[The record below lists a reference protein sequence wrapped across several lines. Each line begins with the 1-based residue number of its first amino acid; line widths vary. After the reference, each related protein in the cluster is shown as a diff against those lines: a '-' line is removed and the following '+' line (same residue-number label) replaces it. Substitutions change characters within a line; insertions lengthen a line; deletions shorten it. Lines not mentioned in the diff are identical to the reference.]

1 MKQQVDSPMRVPT
14 PGPGGSST
22 YSVKPSGIHATLV
35 DVAADGQSLAQ
46 AAKAARNCGDLAAGS
61 FGTATTVAAAFKGF
75 WSGRDDVGERIAS
88 LLFRKADA
96 VSAAASAFVEAD
108 NEMTSTASAALAKL
122 PAGYA
127 PHHRGEN
134 RAVH

>member
-1 MKQQVDSPMRVPT
+1 MQQQVDSHGQPNAPEAT
-14 PGPGGSST
+14 GAAG
-22 YSVKPSGIHATLV
+22 YSVNPSGIHATLV

-46 AAKAARNCGDLAAGS
+46 AAKAARDCGDAAAGS
-61 FGTATTVAAAFKGF
+61 FGTATAVAAAFKGF
-75 WSGRDDVGERIAS
+75 WSGREDVGERIAS

-108 NEMTSTASAALAKL
+108 HEMTATASAALAKL

-127 PHHRGEN
+127 PHHRGGF
-134 RAVH
+134 RAVQ